1 MLTPFSD
8 GVYQGTTVQTPEHP
22 ACELFPA
29 SRTTGQLF
37 GLGVVLG
44 IASLFLDGF
53 GAGPWSWPLMVM
65 AGLVLLFAGSR
76 VARS

>member
-1 MLTPFSD
+1 M
-8 GVYQGTTVQTPEHP
+8 
-22 ACELFPA
+22 
-29 SRTTGQLF
+29 
-37 GLGVVLG
+37 LG

-53 GAGPWSWPLMVM
+53 GAGPWSWPLMAM